1 MPYEFSFNDFSKE
14 YMDTIPNII
23 KKEISS
29 LDSINDFDNMNA
41 FALDETAITFNK
53 STDLEIDPESLS
65 DKYILNTLESIHNKG
80 MAYND
85 AILDCIVIFQYLT
98 IHKMFL
104 SDTKDMQQHITWTN
118 GVIQP
123 MANRDG
129 VTRYYMQTFSTLGGA
144 ELLDTMNCDMT
155 YSLKCVMEL
164 LDATEITPDIYDVIC
179 MPDVTGIIAHEAFG
193 HGVEMD
199 MFVKDRALAKDFIG
213 KPVASSI
220 LTMHD
225 NPNIPQCGS
234 FFFDDEGT
242 IGKDTVII
250 ENGILKEGMND
261 LLSATSLNVS
271 PTGNGR
277 RESYERKVYTRMT
290 NTYFQPGNDN
300 LDDMIASIDNG
311 ILLENAASG
320 MEDPKNWGIQCMVN
334 MGREIKNGKLTGKIY
349 SPVCISGYVP
359 DLLKSI
365 SMISKDMKMSGTGYC
380 GKGYKE
386 WVKVSEGGA
395 SIKAKAVLS

>member
-1 MPYEFSFNDFSKE
+1 MKVNDKVFESIRPSFIELQKTLSKTYSNVTILIEKSGGRNYRYGKSGPTVKDNAFVSSGAVIRLNLNNMPYEFSFNDFSKE

-129 VTRYYMQTFSTLGGA
+129 VTRYYMQTFSSLGGA

-164 LDATEITPDIYDVIC
+164 LDATEITPGTYDVIC

-213 KPVASSI
+213 KQVASSI
-220 LTMHD
+220 LTMLLMYLQQAMD
-225 NPNIPQCGS
+225 VENPTN
-234 FFFDDEGT
+234 
-242 IGKDTVII
+242 
-250 ENGILKEGMND
+250 
-261 LLSATSLNVS
+261 A
-271 PTGNGR
+271 R
-277 RESYERKVYTRMT
+277 YT
-290 NTYFQPGNDN
+290 
-300 LDDMIASIDNG
+300 
-311 ILLENAASG
+311 
-320 MEDPKNWGIQCMVN
+320 
-334 MGREIKNGKLTGKIY
+334 
-349 SPVCISGYVP
+349 PV
-359 DLLKSI
+359 
-365 SMISKDMKMSGTGYC
+365 
-380 GKGYKE
+380 
-386 WVKVSEGGA
+386 
-395 SIKAKAVLS
+395 